1 MKRVFLLL
9 FICVVAAPVMAATVY
24 RWVDSNGVVHYSDQ
38 PHQGA
43 KKADLGTLQVIQF
56 HVPATE
62 VTPPEANEGKAEAPH
77 YKVTILA
84 PANGT
89 TLRPGNQQVHV
100 RVKVVPALGPTA
112 RLQYTFDGK
121 PLGEPTTALRALI
134 KEVYRGTHTLQV
146 SVLSSQGKSLESA
159 SSTFYVH
166 QHSRL
171 FNNQNRPGP
180 HPRPAPRPQPRS
192 GGPPGGGHY

>member
-1 MKRVFLLL
+1 
-9 FICVVAAPVMAATVY
+9 MAATVY

-56 HVPATE
+56 HAPATE
-62 VTPPEANEGKAEAPH
+62 TPLPETNARKSEAPH
-77 YKVTILA
+77 YKVAILA
-84 PANGT
+84 PADGT

-100 RVKVVPALGPTA
+100 RVKVAPALGPTA
-112 RLQYTFDGK
+112 KLQYKFDGK
-121 PLGEPTTALRALI
+121 PLGEPTTALRALL
-134 KEVYRGTHTLQV
+134 KKVYRGSHTLEV
-146 SVLSSQGKSLESA
+146 SVLSPQGKSLESA

-171 FNNQNRPGP
+171 FNKHKHPGP
-180 HPRPAPRPQPRS
+180 GSHPAPRPQPRS
-192 GGPPGGGHY
+192 GGPGGGHD

>member
-1 MKRVFLLL
+1 MKRALLLL
-9 FICVVAAPVMAATVY
+9 FICAVATPAMATTVY

-38 PHQGA
+38 PHPGA
-43 KKADLGTLQVIQF
+43 QKANLGALQVIQF
-56 HVPATE
+56 HTPATE
-62 VTPPEANEGKAEAPH
+62 APPLETHEGKVRAPH

-112 RLQYTFDGK
+112 RLQYSFDGK

-134 KEVYRGTHTLQV
+134 KQ
-146 SVLSSQGKSLESA
+146 
-159 SSTFYVH
+159 
-166 QHSRL
+166 
-171 FNNQNRPGP
+171 
-180 HPRPAPRPQPRS
+180 
-192 GGPPGGGHY
+192 